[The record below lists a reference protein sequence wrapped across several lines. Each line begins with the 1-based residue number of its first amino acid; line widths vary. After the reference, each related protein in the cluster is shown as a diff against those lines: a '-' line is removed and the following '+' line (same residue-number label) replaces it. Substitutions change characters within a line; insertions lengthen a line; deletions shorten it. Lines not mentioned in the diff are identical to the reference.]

1 MAKRLLRKAL
11 SAPGLLRVVRGCF
24 DEVEDPVSARRRFS
38 LSDCLMSG
46 LAVFG
51 LKYPS
56 LLQFDRDAR
65 TDETVRANLSSLYAI
80 ERAPCDTALRERLD
94 EVDPRALRGVFKRVF
109 AALQRGKG
117 LEGFTCLGGHY
128 LLSVDGTG
136 YFSSS
141 RVHCKHCCEKRHK
154 DGRITYY
161 HQMLGAVLV
170 HPEQREVF
178 PLAPEPI
185 VKGDGATK
193 NDCERNAAKRLLR
206 DVRREHPHLKLIVVE
221 DGLASNGPHI
231 NADSRAK

>member
-1 MAKRLLRKAL
+1 MTKRLMRKAL
-11 SAPGLLRVVRGCF
+11 SAPGLLREARASF
-24 DEVEDPVSARRRFS
+24 DTLDDPVRSRGLS
-38 LSDCLMSG
+38 LAECLMSG

-65 TDETVRANLSSLYAI
+65 TDELVRANLKSLYGI
-80 ERAPCDTALRERLD
+80 ERVPCDTALRERLD
-94 EVDPRALRGVFKRVF
+94 EVDPRELRGVFKRVF
-109 AALQRGKG
+109 AQLQRGKG
-117 LEGFTCLGGHY
+117 LEGFTCLDGHY

-141 RVHCKHCCEKRHK
+141 SVHCASCCEKHHH
-154 DGRITYY
+154 DGRITYF

-193 NDCERNAAKRLLR
+193 QGGFLF
-206 DVRREHPHLKLIVVE
+206 
-221 DGLASNGPHI
+221 
-231 NADSRAK
+231 

>member
-1 MAKRLLRKAL
+1 MAKRLFRKAL
-11 SAPGLLRVVRGCF
+11 SAPGLLRVVRRCF
-24 DEVEDPVSARRRFS
+24 DKLDDPVSGRKFS
-38 LSDCLMSG
+38 LSECLMSG

-56 LLQFDRDAR
+56 LLRFDRDAR
-65 TDETVRANLSSLYAI
+65 TDSTVRANLKTLYGV

-94 EVDPRALRGVFKRVF
+94 EVDPRELRGVFKRVF
-109 AALQRGKG
+109 AQLQRGKG
-117 LEGFTCLGGHY
+117 LEGFTWLDGHY

-136 YFSSS
+136 YFTSSS
-141 RVHCKHCCEKRHK
+141 VHCAHCCEKHHK
-154 DGRITYY
+154 DGHVTYY
-161 HQMLGAVLV
+161 HQMLGAVVV

-193 NDCERNAAKRLLR
+193 NDCERNAAKRLLE

-221 DGLASNGPHI
+221 D
-231 NADSRAK
+231 ADSRAK